1 MPLILRDGNA
11 GQKIINNANAPPTGD
26 TVFANYLWFWG
37 KSLLL
42 NIAVCLSYLHLVN
55 GILDLVSYE
64 RVKFIL
70 SVTIVKNKQKQ
81 IKPSLKAIDRW
92 WSSYANAV
100 IPGLVRI
107 LITHA
112 RQTEEQND
120 CNADVTWSRSSWKTS
135 SV

>member
-26 TVFANYLWFWG
+26 IVFANYLWFWG

-70 SVTIVKNKQKQ
+70 SVTIVKNK
-81 IKPSLKAIDRW
+81 
-92 WSSYANAV
+92 
-100 IPGLVRI
+100 
-107 LITHA
+107 
-112 RQTEEQND
+112 
-120 CNADVTWSRSSWKTS
+120 
-135 SV
+135 